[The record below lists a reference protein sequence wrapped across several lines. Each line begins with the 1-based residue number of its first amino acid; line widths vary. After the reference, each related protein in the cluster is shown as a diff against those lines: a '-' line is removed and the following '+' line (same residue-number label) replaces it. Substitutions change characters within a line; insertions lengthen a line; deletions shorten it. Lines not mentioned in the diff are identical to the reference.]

1 MKNPLV
7 TPFLTLTAGIIGL
20 FATATTP
27 LLLADSVN
35 LTGRVAISHDG
46 NHHDEDDIPGMP
58 MAAALMW
65 AAGESERLVH
75 VQHSTHLGF
84 STFDQESEMIESAE
98 GMIEYFEVDES
109 AVFNAYRELEAAVAH
124 FAEQAMQSTADD
136 PLWFVCAGPMEVPWR
151 SLQAVKDRDPS
162 KLQYIRCVSHHSW
175 NEDHDKEPEDDEP
188 PYLLHR
194 WSDMQADFPEVTFIR
209 IDNQNL
215 KAFNKSFKT
224 WEWLPATGI
233 PGYEWLWT
241 RNFKDT
247 FDVSDAGMVY
257 YILTGQ
263 EYALID
269 QVRSL
274 LEGNM
279 SANPAPVCEILSPQD
294 GLVLNEPGNLT
305 LEATATDDSNV
316 VRVDLLHNGTVIG
329 TRSQV
334 PYVFNVQGL
343 LAGVHELSVTALD
356 DEGASGSDQI
366 TILVKGTGPNEPPV
380 ATITSP
386 VSGSVLTAPASIQ
399 VTVDATDS
407 SDGLVTR
414 VELRRNGELVGT
426 DEMAPYRFDLANLG
440 EGSHVLVARAI
451 DDEGVSS
458 DSTPVSIDVVALHS
472 GDHPLFLETNGIIV
486 MEAESTA
493 SPLGKWKSVNEPAN
507 FTGTG
512 AIEFTGN
519 RTAGG
524 DPDSP
529 LVYRFQVQND
539 GIYQL
544 ELRAHK
550 RLDGAPSDHCNDAY
564 IRMEGDYDAVGGA
577 APLDWLMNDTK
588 IFGGAHNGW
597 GWAASL
603 DRDHNKRFARYAF
616 KAGEIYTL
624 VLSGRS
630 QRFNVD
636 RIVIYERSLYP
647 QNEWK
652 STAISESPQA
662 TGQNRSPI
670 ANAGS
675 DQTVTDS
682 DNNGVETVQLN
693 GAGSS
698 DPDGTVA
705 TYEWYTPGSDSP
717 VATGVSPSVQAQV
730 GDNLYELV
738 VTDNAGVRSAR
749 DGVLITVLPG
759 GTPPAITSGPASIT
773 VAEGGSASFSIEAT
787 GTPAPS
793 IQWQTDRAGTWAN
806 IADAT
811 SENFTIA
818 AVSTSDAGSYR
829 AVASNANGSVTST
842 SAMLTVEQ
850 VIPDSQPGIGD
861 ILIEGGIVGEPM
873 LITPSVMGGDAPLS
887 WSLEN
892 APEWLAI
899 DPANGSVTGTPVL
912 TGLYTFDLQVTDA
925 DADIDLITIE
935 IEVLPS
941 TSGGTDQP
949 DGLVMRD
956 YWLNVTGTDLQNLL
970 NDPRYPEAP
979 DGRDLLGGGLESF
992 GWGPLGNT
1000 ANYGDRYGELLQGYI
1015 VPEETAEYTLW
1026 MAADD
1031 EAEFWMSADQDPA
1044 NLEKTL
1050 WIKGWTKQHHFTTL
1064 NVDNGSQQSAI
1075 VQLEAGRSYYFVLL
1089 HKEGSGGDHV
1099 SVAWT
1104 KEGAIPT
1111 SSDII
1116 PASALSS
1123 QPVTSAGV
1131 MVTIDF
1137 EDAIKHTSS
1146 EVTDNDSNGVAWLFE
1161 NATGSPMSIY
1171 DTEGSHW
1178 VGGTFSGRAA
1188 FSFAPANGETFALH
1202 SLDLLARSFTE
1213 YTITGVFADGSTE
1226 VATVNFD
1233 GGWLDRFEYLEFSG
1247 WNDLLR
1253 VEIDGGIDGSGRLLI
1268 DNVVITSK

>member
-1 MKNPLV
+1 MINPM
-7 TPFLTLTAGIIGL
+7 TKPFLTLIFGISGL
-20 FATATTP
+20 FATANP
-27 LLLADSVN
+27 MLHADSVN
-35 LTGRVAISHDG
+35 LMGRVAISHDG

-65 AAGESERLVH
+65 AAGESGRLVH

-84 STFDQESEMIESAE
+84 STFDQEREMIESAA
-98 GMIEYFEVDES
+98 GMIQYFEVDES
-109 AVFNAYRELEAAVAH
+109 AVFNAYRELDAAVAH

-151 SLQAVKDRDPS
+151 SLQAVKERDPS
-162 KLQYIRCVSHHSW
+162 KLQYIRCISHHSW
-175 NEDHDKEPEDDEP
+175 NEDHDKEPEDNEP

-209 IDNQNL
+209 IANQNK
-215 KAFNKSFKT
+215 KAFNKSFST

-241 RNFKDT
+241 RNLKDT

-257 YILTGQ
+257 YVLTGQ

-279 SANPAPVCEILSPQD
+279 NVNPAPVTEIVSPQD
-294 GLVLNEPGNLT
+294 GIVLDEPGSLT
-305 LEATATDDSNV
+305 LEATATDDTKV
-316 VRVDLLHNGTVIG
+316 VRVDLLQNGTVIS
-329 TRSQV
+329 TRSQA
-334 PYVFNVQGL
+334 PYVFDVQGL
-343 LAGVHELSVTALD
+343 LAGAHEFTVTALD
-356 DEGASGSDQI
+356 DEGASASDEI
-366 TILVKGTGPNEPPV
+366 TILVKGIGPNEPPV
-380 ATITSP
+380 TTIISP
-386 VSGSVLTAPASIQ
+386 YPGVTFTAPASIN
-399 VTVDATDS
+399 VTVDASDS

-414 VELRRNGELVGT
+414 VELRKNGQLVGT
-426 DEMAPYRFDLANLG
+426 DEVAPYRFDLENVA
-440 EGSHVLVARAI
+440 EGSHVLVARAF
-451 DDEGVSS
+451 DDEGVSR
-458 DSTPVSIDVVALHS
+458 DSAPVSIEVVALHS
-472 GDHPLFLETNGIIV
+472 GDHPLFVETNGIIV
-486 MEAESTA
+486 MDAESTA
-493 SPLGKWKSVNEPAN
+493 SPLGKWKSVSEPAN

-529 LVYRFQVQND
+529 LVYRFQVQTD

-544 ELRAHK
+544 ALRAHK
-550 RLDGAPSDHCNDAY
+550 RLDGAPSDHSNDAY

-588 IFGGAHNGW
+588 IFGGSPSGW

-603 DRDHNKRFARYAF
+603 DRDHNKRFPRYTF

-624 VLSGRS
+624 ILSGRS

-670 ANAGS
+670 ANAGP

-682 DNNGVETVQLN
+682 DNNGVETVQLT
-693 GAGSS
+693 GAASS
-698 DPDGTVA
+698 DPDGAVA
-705 TYEWYTPGSDSP
+705 SYEWYTAGSDTP
-717 VATGVSPSVQAQV
+717 IATGVSPSVQAQV
-730 GDNLYELV
+730 GDNLYELM
-738 VTDNAGVRSAR
+738 VTDNAGQRSAR
-749 DGVLITVLPG
+749 DSILITVLAG
-759 GTPPAITSGPASIT
+759 ATPPAITSGPVSIT
-773 VAEGGSASFSIEAT
+773 VAEGSAASFNIEAS

-793 IQWQTDRAGTWAN
+793 IQWQTNRGGIWAN
-806 IADAT
+806 IAGAT
-811 SENFTIA
+811 STTFSMSS
-818 AVSTSDAGSYR
+818 VSTADAGSYR
-829 AVASNANGSVTST
+829 AVASNPNGSVTS
-842 SAMLTVEQ
+842 SAATLTVEQ
-850 VIPDSQPGIGD
+850 VIPDSQPVIGD
-861 ILIEGGIVGEPM
+861 ILIEGGVAGEPM
-873 LITPSVMGGDAPLS
+873 LITPAVVGGDAPLT
-887 WSLEN
+887 WTLEN
-892 APEWLAI
+892 APEWLSI
-899 DPANGSVTGTPVL
+899 DPANGTITGTPVL
-912 TGLYTFDLQVTDA
+912 AGLYPFDLRVTDA
-925 DADIDLITIE
+925 DGDFEIITVE
-935 IEVLPS
+935 VEVLPES
-941 TSGGTDQP
+941 SGGTGEP

-956 YWLNVTGTDLQNLL
+956 YWLNISGADLQNLL
-970 NDPRYPEAP
+970 NDPRYPDAP

-1000 ANYGDRYGELLQGYI
+1000 ANYGDRYGEVLQGYI

-1026 MAADD
+1026 IAADD
-1031 EAEFWMSADQDPA
+1031 DAEFWLSPDQDVA
-1044 NLEKTL
+1044 NSEKTL
-1050 WIKGWTKQHHFTTL
+1050 WIQGWTKQHHFTTI

-1075 VQLEAGRSYYFVLL
+1075 VQLEAGRSYYFVLM
-1089 HKEGSGGDHV
+1089 HKEAAGGDHV

-1111 SSDII
+1111 SADII

-1123 QPVTSAGV
+1123 RPVTSAGV
-1131 MVTIDF
+1131 MAIIDF
-1137 EDAIKHTSS
+1137 EDAFNLTSS
-1146 EVTDNDSNGVAWLFE
+1146 EVSANDSNGAEWLFE

-1171 DTEGSHW
+1171 DTDGSHW
-1178 VGGTFSGRAA
+1178 VGGTFTGQAA
-1188 FSFAPANGETFALH
+1188 FSFAPADGETFALH

-1226 VATVNFD
+1226 VAIVNFD
-1233 GGWLDRFEYLEFSG
+1233 GGWLDRFDYLEFSG
-1247 WNDLLR
+1247 WNDLWRL
-1253 VEIDGGIDGSGRLLI
+1253 EIDGSNGDGRLLL
-1268 DNVVITSK
+1268 DNVVVTVGAD